1 MLAES
6 VLKVVIVLVILFL
19 GYQLILKY
27 TVADNDNYV
36 NYTLASGSPAPAG
49 VPPTLPPVAME
60 GPRTIVPS
68 GPSAP
73 SQAAP
78 LDTVRVTAATGAMDP
93 YAEPNED
100 ANAPEKLR
108 HPERMFRPAPNMDE
122 VNMVAESGIGGRA
135 TQVAADAAEIFAPEF
150 AQNGGAFMGGVY
162 ANDTDLPSNFSDF

>member
-6 VLKVVIVLVILFL
+6 ILKVVIVLVILFL

-27 TVADNDNYV
+27 TVNDDSYV
-36 NYTLASGSPAPAG
+36 NYNQASGSPAQAN
-49 VPPTLPPVAME
+49 VPLNLPPVAME
-60 GPRTIVPS
+60 GPRTIIPG
-68 GPSAP
+68 GPSTP

-78 LDTVRVTAATGAMDP
+78 LNTARITAATGALDP
-93 YAEPNED
+93 YAEQQED

-135 TQVAADAAEIFAPEF
+135 TQVAADAAETFAPEF
-150 AQNGGAFMGGVY
+150 AQNGGEFMGGVF

>member
-6 VLKVVIVLVILFL
+6 VLKIVIVLVILFL

-27 TVADNDNYV
+27 TANDDSYV
-36 NYTLASGSPAPAG
+36 NYTLASGSPAPAN
-49 VPPTLPPVAME
+49 VPPNLPPVAME
-60 GPRTIVPS
+60 GPRTIVPG
-68 GPSAP
+68 GPSTP

-78 LDTVRVTAATGAMDP
+78 LDTVRITAATGALDP
-93 YAEPNED
+93 YAEQQED

-122 VNMVAESGIGGRA
+122 VNMVTESGIGGRA
-135 TQVAADAAEIFAPEF
+135 TQVAADAAEVFAPEF
-150 AQNGGAFMGGVY
+150 AQNGGEFMGGVF